1 MESPFVCRR
10 GSWLGS
16 PFFAAG
22 VALAMASPFAIAQ
35 QSSESVERVEIT
47 GSAIKRIEAEGA
59 LPLQVFTRAD
69 IERSGASTATELI
82 QKLPSMQGFV
92 TTSESV
98 GGGGAGF
105 ASASL
110 RSLGQRTLVLL
121 NGRRL
126 ATWSGQ
132 TLTGY
137 GDGIDLNTIPIA
149 AIERIEVLTDGA
161 SSLYG
166 SDAIAGVVNF
176 ITRTNYEKFEL
187 FGSVMRPQDTG
198 GAEQRFSATKG
209 FGNLDKDGHN
219 YLIAVNKDHQDA
231 ITALDRKFASTGNI
245 FYQQN
250 GQTVNFG
257 NFSTRTIPANIR
269 YSGGLANPFFSGV
282 GPYAAN
288 AGTCPPQHLVEPTG
302 APFCYFDYTTQLE
315 IQPKQDRQSLL
326 LSGNW
331 KLGGNTTAYGEYVY
345 SESEILWKIAPPP
358 VDMTIDNTMSFWGAF
373 VAPSIAPAP
382 DTSATA
388 RWRLMDAGKR
398 TVLDTT
404 TADHLVGGVKGFFN
418 RWDYDLSLTISRNYW
433 KEDYIAGWM
442 TANGLVAALGAG
454 TLNPFLLPGGQSAAG
469 MATINTAQYK
479 GLFKE
484 ASTGLQVASLRG
496 SREAFAT
503 AGGMA
508 MFGAGVELRREQADY
523 KPSNIAMG
531 IGDNI
536 AGDSAAE
543 RPFDVSRTMYGVYGE
558 LQVPIQKGLEV
569 TGSMRYDHYSDFG
582 NATTA
587 KVSTRWTPTRQWLF
601 RASAGTGYKA
611 PSVPQTANVQ
621 QHYGVTGGSYTCPPW
636 VLSDPVLG
644 PLCIAGGTQ
653 YDVFAKGNPD
663 LTPEKSNQFSLGTR
677 FEPTASLSFGVDYW
691 NIHLK
696 NRIGQIDETLIFND
710 PQFANLFT
718 TFFDPV
724 QSKNVLAILTANSNM
739 GEAKAAGLDFDVAAR
754 AHMGQG
760 NLTSRLLWTRMLKHD
775 VQNVAGGPFHSDLG
789 IFDTGLG
796 PSAGVVFRDVIRWF
810 NTVEYDKWS
819 HGLAINYKSGYVDQA
834 YTDII
839 CAVTDLAGNCI
850 NSYHKV
856 KAYTTLDWQTGFK
869 VSKAFKMSAGII
881 NLLDQDPPLSIKN
894 VGGQQIGYDNRYADP
909 RGRTYYLTARYEM

>member
-1 MESPFVCRR
+1 MEAPCVCRR
-10 GSWLGS
+10 SAWYAS
-16 PFFAAG
+16 PALVAG
-22 VALAMASPFAIAQ
+22 VALAMASPLANAQ
-35 QSSESVERVEIT
+35 QPSESVERVEIT

-69 IERSGASTATELI
+69 IERSGATTATELI

-176 ITRTNYEKFEL
+176 ITRSNYDKLEL
-187 FGSVMRPQDTG
+187 FGSVMKPQEAG

-209 FGNLDKDGHN
+209 FGDLGKNGYN
-219 YLIAVNKDHQDA
+219 ILIAVNKDHQDA
-231 ITALDRKFASTGNI
+231 IKSPDRKFANTGNI
-245 FYQQN
+245 FFTQA

-257 NFSTRTIPANIR
+257 NFSSRSIPANIL
-269 YSGGLANPFFSGV
+269 YSGGFANPFFSGV

-288 AGTCPPQHLVEPTG
+288 TGTCPPQHLPEPTG
-302 APFCYFDYTTQLE
+302 APFCYFDYVTTLE

-326 LSGNW
+326 LAGNW
-331 KLGGNTTAYGEYVY
+331 KLGGNTTAYAEYVH

-358 VDMTIDNTMSFWGAF
+358 VDMPVNNTMPFWATY
-373 VAPSIAPAP
+373 VAPLVGADI
-382 DTSATA
+382 TATA
-388 RWRLMDAGKR
+388 RWRMMDAGNR
-398 TVLDTT
+398 TTLDTT
-404 TADHLVGGVKGFFN
+404 TADHLVGGVKGIFN
-418 RWDYDLSLTISRNYW
+418 RWDYDLSFTHSRNYW
-433 KEDYIAGWM
+433 KEEYVKGWM
-442 TANGLVAALGAG
+442 TANGVVAALGAG

-469 MATINTAQYK
+469 MATIDSAQFK

-484 ASTGLQVASLRG
+484 GSTTLQVASLRG
-496 SREAFAT
+496 SREAFA
-503 AGGMA
+503 APGGSA
-508 MFGAGVELRREQADY
+508 MLGAGIELRREQADY
-523 KPSNIAMG
+523 RPSNIAMG

-543 RPFDVSRTMYGVYGE
+543 RPFDVSRNMYGIFGE
-558 LQVPIQKGLEV
+558 LQVPIQKGLEA

-587 KVSTRWTPTRQWLF
+587 KISTRWTPTRQWLL

-636 VLSDPVLG
+636 VAADPVLG
-644 PLCIAGGTQ
+644 PLCIPGSTQ
-653 YDVFAKGNPD
+653 YDVFAAGNPN
-663 LTPEKSNQFSLGTR
+663 LTPEKSKQFSFGTR
-677 FEPTASLSFGVDYW
+677 FEPTAAFSFGVDYW
-691 NIHLK
+691 NIRLK

-710 PQFANLFT
+710 PQYRNLFT

-724 QSKNVLAILTANSNM
+724 QNANVLAILTANANM
-739 GEAKAAGLDFDVAAR
+739 GEAKAEGLDFDVAAR
-754 AHMGQG
+754 TRMGQG

-789 IFDTGLG
+789 IFETGLG

-810 NTVEYDKWS
+810 NTLEYDKWS
-819 HGLAINYKSGYVDQA
+819 HNLTINYKSGYVDQA
-834 YTDII
+834 YTDIV

-869 VSKAFKMSAGII
+869 ISKAFKLSAGII

-894 VGGQQIGYDNRYADP
+894 VAGHQIGYDNRYADP
-909 RGRTYYLTARYEM
+909 RGRTYYLTARYEI

>member
-1 MESPFVCRR
+1 MNTTNARR
-10 GSWLGS
+10 SV
-16 PFFAAG
+16 AASLSIAASA
-22 VALAMASPFAIAQ
+22 ALLAALVTPASAQ
-35 QSSESVERVEIT
+35 QPIERVEIT

-59 LPLQVFTRAD
+59 LPVQIFTRAD

-176 ITRTNYEKFEL
+176 ITRSNYEKLEL

-209 FGNLDKDGHN
+209 FGDLGKDGYN
-219 YLIAVNKDHQDA
+219 FLIALNKDHQDA
-231 ITALDRKFASTGNI
+231 IKSLDRKFANTGNI

-250 GQTVNFG
+250 GQTVSFLNP
-257 NFSTRTIPANIR
+257 SSRAIPANIL
-269 YSGGLANPFFSGV
+269 YSGGFANPFFSGV

-288 AGTCPPQHLVEPTG
+288 AGTCPPQHFPEPGG
-302 APFCYFDYTTQLE
+302 APFCYFDYVTTLE
-315 IQPKQDRQSLL
+315 IQPKQDRKSLL

-331 KLGGNTTAYGEYVY
+331 KLGGNTTAYGEFVH
-345 SESEILWKIAPPP
+345 SESEVLWKIAPPP
-358 VDMTIDNTMSFWGAF
+358 VDMPINNTMPFWATF
-373 VAPSIAPAP
+373 VAPLVGA
-382 DTSATA
+382 DTTAVA
-388 RWRLMDAGKR
+388 RWRLMDASNR
-398 TVLDTT
+398 TSLDTT
-404 TADHLVGGVKGFFN
+404 TADHLVAGMKGLFN
-418 RWDYDLSLTISRNYW
+418 RWDYDFSLTHSRNYW
-433 KEDYIAGWM
+433 KEDYVAGWM
-442 TANGLVAALGAG
+442 TANGLVAALSAG

-469 MATINTAQYK
+469 MATINSAQFR
-479 GLFKE
+479 GTFKE
-484 ASTGLQVASLRG
+484 GSTSLQVASLRG
-496 SREAFAT
+496 SREAFA
-503 AGGMA
+503 APGGAA
-508 MFGAGVELRREQADY
+508 MFGGGLELRREQADY

-543 RPFDVSRTMYGVYGE
+543 RPFDVSRNMFGAFGE
-558 LQVPIQKGLEV
+558 LQVPIQKGLEA

-582 NATTA
+582 SATTA
-587 KVSTRWTPTRQWLF
+587 KVATRWSPTRQWLM

-636 VLSDPVLG
+636 IAADPVLG
-644 PLCIAGGTQ
+644 PLCIPGSTQ

-663 LTPEKSNQFSLGTR
+663 LTPEKSKQFSLGTR
-677 FEPTASLSFGVDYW
+677 FEPTATFSFGVDYW

-710 PQFANLFT
+710 PQYANLFT

-724 QSKNVLAILTANSNM
+724 QSANVLAILTANANM

-754 AHMGQG
+754 ARMGQG
-760 NLTSRLLWTRMLKHD
+760 NLTSRLLWTHMLTHD

-789 IFDTGLG
+789 IFETGLG

-819 HGLAINYKSGYVDQA
+819 HNLTINYKSGYVDQA
-834 YTDII
+834 YTDVV
-839 CAVTDLAGNCI
+839 CAVADLAGTCI
-850 NSYHKV
+850 NSEHKV
-856 KAYTTLDWQTGFK
+856 KAYYTLDWQTGFK
-869 VSKAFKMSAGII
+869 ISKAFKLSAGII

-894 VGGQQIGYDNRYADP
+894 VAGHQIGYDNRYADA

>member
-1 MESPFVCRR
+1 MNTTSACRSVAIWSAVA
-10 GSWLGS
+10 GS
-16 PFFAAG
+16 AALLA
-22 VALAMASPFAIAQ
+22 ALVTPASAQ
-35 QSSESVERVEIT
+35 DTVERVEIT

-69 IERSGASTATELI
+69 IERSGATTATELI

-121 NGRRL
+121 NGRRM

-176 ITRTNYEKFEL
+176 ITRSTYEKLEL
-187 FGSVMRPQDTG
+187 FGSVMKPQDKG

-209 FGNLDKDGHN
+209 WGNLDKDGHN
-219 YLIAVNKDHQDA
+219 FLIAVNKDHQDA

-245 FYQQN
+245 FYQQA

-269 YSGGLANPFFSGV
+269 YSGGLANPWFSGV

-331 KLGGNTTAYGEYVY
+331 KLGTNTTAYGEYVH
-345 SESEILWKIAPPP
+345 SESEVFWRIAPPP
-358 VDMTIDNTMSFWGAF
+358 VDMTINNTMSFWATY
-373 VAPSIAPAP
+373 VAPLVGA
-382 DTSATA
+382 DTTATA

-398 TVLDTT
+398 TVVDTT
-404 TADHLVGGVKGFFN
+404 IADHLVGGVKGVFN
-418 RWDYDLSLTISRNYW
+418 RWDYDASLTISRNYW

-442 TANGLVAALGAG
+442 TANGLVAALAAG

-469 MATINTAQYK
+469 LATINTAQYK

-496 SREAFAT
+496 SREAFAS
-503 AGGMA
+503 AGGTA
-508 MFGAGVELRREQADY
+508 MFGAGVEVRREQADY

-543 RPFDVSRTMYGVYGE
+543 RPFDVSRTMLGVFGE
-558 LQVPIQKGLEV
+558 LQVPIRKGLEA

-636 VLSDPVLG
+636 ILSDPTLG
-644 PLCIAGGTQ
+644 PLCIAGSTQ
-653 YDVFAKGNPD
+653 YDVFAAGNPN
-663 LTPEKSNQFSLGTR
+663 LTPEKSKQFSFGTR
-677 FEPTASLSFGVDYW
+677 FEPTARFSFGVDYW
-691 NIHLK
+691 NIRLK

-724 QSKNVLAILTANSNM
+724 QSANVLAILTANANM
-739 GEAKAAGLDFDVAAR
+739 GEAKADGLDFDIAAR
-754 AHMGQG
+754 GRMGQG

-789 IFDTGLG
+789 VFETGLG

-810 NTVEYDKWS
+810 NTLEYDRWS
-819 HGLAINYKSGYVDQA
+819 HNLTINYKSGYVDQA

-850 NSYHKV
+850 NSVHNV
-856 KAYTTLDWQTGFK
+856 KAYYTLDWQTGFK
-869 VSKAFKMSAGII
+869 ISKAFKVSAGIV
-881 NLLDQDPPLSIKN
+881 NVLDQEPPLSIKN
-894 VGGQQIGYDNRYADP
+894 VGGQQIGYDNRYTDP